1 MKMVAEN
8 ETESEELDEKLY
20 AYLNQMTSSLLM
32 DDPLVSPVVDEPK
45 KKKRCSMRKK
55 TKEKKEEKNMHN
67 PIGNNGCF
75 R

>member
-45 KKKRCSMRKK
+45 KKRCSMRKK